1 MTMKEKQE
9 WRVLFVF
16 IRVRWN
22 DSLRKMMDEA
32 QDEMTRMEIKKLMDR
47 MENQR

>member
-1 MTMKEKQE
+1 MKEKKE
-9 WRVLFVF
+9 WGVLFVF
-16 IRVRWN
+16 IRLRWN